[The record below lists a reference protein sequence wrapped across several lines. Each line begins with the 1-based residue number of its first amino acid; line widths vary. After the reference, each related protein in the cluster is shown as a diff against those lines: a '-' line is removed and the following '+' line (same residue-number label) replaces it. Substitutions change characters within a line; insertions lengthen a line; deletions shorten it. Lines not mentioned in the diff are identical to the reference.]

1 LPILIKVTME
11 DKVQEKADT
20 DLGIG
25 GKHLA
30 PKNAMDYIRS
40 FMTLTAISGLL
51 AFGGLMGLRIA
62 DLSVMMPDLPFVPQ
76 VQVSVI
82 DGTDTGIA
90 AVVGEELSQEGWNI
104 VSTTS
109 LADTEPGSPT
119 SANTLV
125 FISEE
130 RFRDEAD
137 GLVARFPGSIIAVS
151 DQFPD
156 PITLV
161 LGLDYLN

>member
-1 LPILIKVTME
+1 ME
-11 DKVQEKADT
+11 DKVQEKAGT

-40 FMTLTAISGLL
+40 FLTLTAISGLL

-90 AVVGEELSQEGWNI
+90 SAVGEELTQEGWNI
-104 VSTTS
+104 VSTAS
-109 LADTEPGSPT
+109 LADTDPGAPT
-119 SANTLV
+119 STNTLV

-130 RFRDEAD
+130 SFRDEAA
-137 GLVARFPGSIIAVS
+137 GLAARFPGSIIAVS

-156 PITLV
+156 PITLIV
-161 LGLDYLN
+161 GLDYLG

>member
-1 LPILIKVTME
+1 ME

-20 DLGIG
+20 NLGIG

-40 FMTLTAISGLL
+40 FLTLTAISGLL

-62 DLSVMMPDLPFVPQ
+62 DLSVIMPDLPFVPQ

-90 AVVGEELSQEGWNI
+90 SVVGDELAQEGWNI
-104 VSTTS
+104 VSRTS
-109 LADTEPGSPT
+109 LSDTDPGSPT
-119 SANTLV
+119 SGNTLV

-130 RFRDEAD
+130 GFRDEAA
-137 GLVARFPGSIIAVS
+137 GLVTRFPGSIIAVS

-156 PITLV
+156 PITLII
-161 LGLDYLN
+161 GLDYLD

>member
-1 LPILIKVTME
+1 
-11 DKVQEKADT
+11 
-20 DLGIG
+20 
-25 GKHLA
+25 
-30 PKNAMDYIRS
+30 
-40 FMTLTAISGLL
+40 
-51 AFGGLMGLRIA
+51 MGLRIA

-161 LGLDYLN
+161 VGLDYLD

>member
-1 LPILIKVTME
+1 ME
-11 DKVQEKADT
+11 DKVQEKAGT

-40 FMTLTAISGLL
+40 FLTLTAISGLL

-90 AVVGEELSQEGWNI
+90 SAVGEELTQEGWNI
-104 VSTTS
+104 VSTAS
-109 LADTEPGSPT
+109 LADTNPSAPT
-119 SANTLV
+119 STNTLV

-130 RFRDEAD
+130 GFRDEAA
-137 GLVARFPGSIIAVS
+137 GLAARFPGSIIAVS

-156 PITLV
+156 PITLIV
-161 LGLDYLN
+161 GLDYLG

>member
-1 LPILIKVTME
+1 ME

-40 FMTLTAISGLL
+40 FLTLTVISGLL

-62 DLSVMMPDLPFVPQ
+62 DLSVIMPDLPIVPQ

-82 DGTDTGIA
+82 DGTDTGIGS
-90 AVVGEELSQEGWNI
+90 VVGEELTQEGWNI
-104 VSTTS
+104 VSTAS
-109 LADTEPGSPT
+109 LGDTDPGSPT
-119 SANTLV
+119 SGNTLI

-130 RFRDEAD
+130 GFRDEAA
-137 GLVARFPGSIIAVS
+137 GLAARFPGSIIAVS

-156 PITLV
+156 PITLII
-161 LGLDYLN
+161 GLDYLD

>member
-1 LPILIKVTME
+1 ME

-40 FMTLTAISGLL
+40 FLTLTVISGLL

-62 DLSVMMPDLPFVPQ
+62 DLSVIMPDLAFVPQ

-82 DGTDTGIA
+82 DGTDTGIGS
-90 AVVGEELSQEGWNI
+90 VVGEELTQEGWNI
-104 VSTTS
+104 VSTAS
-109 LADTEPGSPT
+109 LGDTDPGSPT
-119 SANTLV
+119 SGNTLI

-130 RFRDEAD
+130 GFRDEAA
-137 GLVARFPGSIIAVS
+137 GLAARFPGSIIAVS

-156 PITLV
+156 PITLII
-161 LGLDYLN
+161 GLDYLD

>member
-1 LPILIKVTME
+1 ME
-11 DKVQEKADT
+11 DRVQEKADT

-40 FMTLTAISGLL
+40 FLTLTAISGLL

-62 DLSVMMPDLPFVPQ
+62 DLSVIMPDLPFVPQ

-82 DGTDTGIA
+82 DGTDTGIGS
-90 AVVGEELSQEGWNI
+90 VVGEELTQEGWNI
-104 VSTTS
+104 VSTAS
-109 LADTEPGSPT
+109 LGDTDPGSPT
-119 SANTLV
+119 SGNTLI

-130 RFRDEAD
+130 GFRDEAA
-137 GLVARFPGSIIAVS
+137 GLAARFPGSIIAVS

-156 PITLV
+156 PITLII
-161 LGLDYLN
+161 GLDYLD

>member
-1 LPILIKVTME
+1 ME

-40 FMTLTAISGLL
+40 FLTLTAISGLL

-62 DLSVMMPDLPFVPQ
+62 DLSVIMPDLPFVPQ

-82 DGTDTGIA
+82 DGTDTGIGS
-90 AVVGEELSQEGWNI
+90 VVGEELTQEGWNI
-104 VSTTS
+104 VSTAS
-109 LADTEPGSPT
+109 LGDTDPGSPT
-119 SANTLV
+119 SGNTLI

-130 RFRDEAD
+130 GFRDEAA
-137 GLVARFPGSIIAVS
+137 GLAARFPGSIIAVS
-151 DQFPD
+151 DQFPE
-156 PITLV
+156 PITLII
-161 LGLDYLN
+161 GLDYLD

>member
-1 LPILIKVTME
+1 ME

-20 DLGIG
+20 NLGIG

-40 FMTLTAISGLL
+40 FLTLTAISGLL

-62 DLSVMMPDLPFVPQ
+62 DLSVIMPDLPFVPQ

-90 AVVGEELSQEGWNI
+90 SVVGDELAQEGWNI
-104 VSTTS
+104 VSRTS
-109 LADTEPGSPT
+109 LSDTDPDSPT
-119 SANTLV
+119 SGNTLV
-125 FISEE
+125 FITEE
-130 RFRDEAD
+130 GFRDEAA
-137 GLVARFPGSIIAVS
+137 GLVTRFPGSIIAVS

-156 PITLV
+156 PITLII
-161 LGLDYLN
+161 GLDYLD

>member
-1 LPILIKVTME
+1 MQ

-20 DLGIG
+20 NLGIG

-82 DGTDTGIA
+82 DGTDTDIA
-90 AVVGEELSQEGWNI
+90 AVVGEELTQEGWNI
-104 VSTTS
+104 VSTAS
-109 LADTEPGSPT
+109 LADTDPGSPT

-125 FISEE
+125 FITDEG
-130 RFRDEAD
+130 FRDEAE

-161 LGLDYLN
+161 VGLDYLD

>member
-1 LPILIKVTME
+1 ME
-11 DKVQEKADT
+11 DKVQEKADPN
-20 DLGIG
+20 LGIG

-30 PKNAMDYIRS
+30 PKKAMDYIRS
-40 FMTLTAISGLL
+40 FLTLTAISGLL

-62 DLSVMMPDLPFVPQ
+62 DLSVMMPELPFVPQ

-90 AVVGEELSQEGWNI
+90 PAIGEELTQEGWNI
-104 VSTTS
+104 VSTSS
-109 LADTEPGSPT
+109 LGDTDPGSPT
-119 SANTLV
+119 STNTLV

-130 RFRDEAD
+130 GFRDEAEA
-137 GLVARFPGSIIAVS
+137 LAARFPGSIIAVS

-156 PITLV
+156 PVTV
-161 LGLDYLN
+161 VVGLEYLD

>member
-1 LPILIKVTME
+1 ME

-20 DLGIG
+20 ALGIG

-40 FMTLTAISGLL
+40 FLTLTAISGLL
-51 AFGGLMGLRIA
+51 AFAGLMGLRIA
-62 DLSVMMPDLPFVPQ
+62 DLSVMMPDLPFIPQ

-90 AVVGEELSQEGWNI
+90 AAVGEELASEGWNI
-104 VSTTS
+104 VSTSS
-109 LADTEPGSPT
+109 LGDTDPASPT
-119 SANTLV
+119 SASTLV
-125 FISEE
+125 FITEE
-130 RFRDEAD
+130 GYRDEAE

-151 DQFPD
+151 DEFPD

-161 LGLDYLN
+161 IGLAYLD

>member
-1 LPILIKVTME
+1 MQ

-20 DLGIG
+20 NLGIG

-82 DGTDTGIA
+82 DGTDTEIA

-104 VSTTS
+104 VSTSS
-109 LADTEPGSPT
+109 LADTDPGSPT

-125 FISEE
+125 FISDEG
-130 RFRDEAD
+130 FRDEA
-137 GLVARFPGSIIAVS
+137 GGFPIPIELSINTRPAILVR
-151 DQFPD
+151 
-156 PITLV
+156 L
-161 LGLDYLN
+161 

>member
-1 LPILIKVTME
+1 ME
-11 DKVQEKADT
+11 DKVQEKAE
-20 DLGIG
+20 LGIG

-40 FMTLTAISGLL
+40 FLTLTAISGLL

-62 DLSVMMPDLPFVPQ
+62 DLSVIMPDLPFVPQ

-90 AVVGEELSQEGWNI
+90 SVVGDELAQEGWNI
-104 VSTTS
+104 VSRTS
-109 LADTEPGSPT
+109 LSDTDPGSPT
-119 SANTLV
+119 SGNTLV

-130 RFRDEAD
+130 GFRDEAA
-137 GLVARFPGSIIAVS
+137 GLVTRFPGSIIAVS

-156 PITLV
+156 PITLII
-161 LGLDYLN
+161 GLDYLD

>member
-1 LPILIKVTME
+1 ME

-40 FMTLTAISGLL
+40 FLTLTVISGLL

-62 DLSVMMPDLPFVPQ
+62 DLSVIMPDLPFVPQ

-82 DGTDTGIA
+82 DGTDTGIGS
-90 AVVGEELSQEGWNI
+90 VVGEELTQEGWNI
-104 VSTTS
+104 VSTAS
-109 LADTEPGSPT
+109 LGDTDPGSPT
-119 SANTLV
+119 SGNTLI

-130 RFRDEAD
+130 GFRDEAA
-137 GLVARFPGSIIAVS
+137 GLAARFPGSIIAVS

-156 PITLV
+156 PITLII
-161 LGLDYLN
+161 GLDYLD

>member
-1 LPILIKVTME
+1 ME
-11 DKVQEKADT
+11 DKVQEKAE
-20 DLGIG
+20 LGIG

-40 FMTLTAISGLL
+40 FLTLTAMSGLL

-62 DLSVMMPDLPFVPQ
+62 DLSVIMPDLPFVPQ

-90 AVVGEELSQEGWNI
+90 SAVGEELTQEGWNI
-104 VSTTS
+104 VSTASLGDTDPGASTS
-109 LADTEPGSPT
+109 T
-119 SANTLV
+119 NTLV

-130 RFRDEAD
+130 GFRDEAA
-137 GLVARFPGSIIAVS
+137 GLAARFPGSIIAVS

-156 PITLV
+156 PVTVVI
-161 LGLDYLN
+161 GLDYLD

>member
-1 LPILIKVTME
+1 ME
-11 DKVQEKADT
+11 DKVQEKAGT

-40 FMTLTAISGLL
+40 FLTLTAISGLL

-90 AVVGEELSQEGWNI
+90 SAVGEELTQEGWNI
-104 VSTTS
+104 VSTAS
-109 LADTEPGSPT
+109 LGDTDPGSPT
-119 SANTLV
+119 SGNTLI

-130 RFRDEAD
+130 GFRDEAA
-137 GLVARFPGSIIAVS
+137 GLAARFPGSIIAVS
-151 DQFPD
+151 DQFPE
-156 PITLV
+156 PITLII
-161 LGLDYLN
+161 GLDYLD

>member
-1 LPILIKVTME
+1 ME

-20 DLGIG
+20 ELGIG

-40 FMTLTAISGLL
+40 FLTLTAISGLL
-51 AFGGLMGLRIA
+51 AFAGLMGLRIA

-90 AVVGEELSQEGWNI
+90 AAVGEELANEGWNI
-104 VSTTS
+104 VSTSS
-109 LADTEPGSPT
+109 LSETDPASPT
-119 SANTLV
+119 SASTLI
-125 FISEE
+125 FITEE
-130 RFRDEAD
+130 GYRDEAE

-151 DQFPD
+151 NEFPD

-161 LGLDYLN
+161 IGLAYLD

>member
-1 LPILIKVTME
+1 ME

-20 DLGIG
+20 YLGIG

-40 FMTLTAISGLL
+40 FLTLTAISGLL

-62 DLSVMMPDLPFVPQ
+62 DLSVIMPDLPFVPQ

-82 DGTDTGIA
+82 DGTDTGIGS
-90 AVVGEELSQEGWNI
+90 VVGEELTQEGWNI
-104 VSTTS
+104 VSTAS
-109 LADTEPGSPT
+109 LGDTDPGSPT
-119 SANTLV
+119 SGNTLI

-130 RFRDEAD
+130 GFRDEAA
-137 GLVARFPGSIIAVS
+137 GLAARFPGSIIAVS

-156 PITLV
+156 PITLII
-161 LGLDYLN
+161 GLDYLD

>member
-1 LPILIKVTME
+1 ME
-11 DKVQEKADT
+11 DKVQEKAE
-20 DLGIG
+20 LGIG

-40 FMTLTAISGLL
+40 FLTLTVISGLL

-90 AVVGEELSQEGWNI
+90 SAVGDELTQEGWNI
-104 VSTTS
+104 VSTAS
-109 LADTEPGSPT
+109 LGDTDPGAPT
-119 SANTLV
+119 STNTLV

-130 RFRDEAD
+130 GFRDEAA
-137 GLVARFPGSIIAVS
+137 GLAARFPGSIIAVS

-156 PITLV
+156 PITLIV
-161 LGLDYLN
+161 GLDYLG

>member
-1 LPILIKVTME
+1 ME

-20 DLGIG
+20 NLGIG

-30 PKNAMDYIRS
+30 PRNAMDYIRS
-40 FMTLTAISGLL
+40 FLTLTAISGLL
-51 AFGGLMGLRIA
+51 AFGGLMGLRIV
-62 DLSVMMPDLPFVPQ
+62 DLSVIMPDAPSVPQ

-90 AVVGEELSQEGWNI
+90 SAVGEELTQEGWNI
-104 VSTTS
+104 VSTSS
-109 LADTEPGSPT
+109 LGDTDPNSPT
-119 SANTLV
+119 SASTLV

-130 RFRDEAD
+130 GFRDQAQA
-137 GLVARFPGSIIAVS
+137 LVARFPGSIIAVS

-156 PITLV
+156 PVTLV
-161 LGLDYLN
+161 IGLEYLD

>member
-1 LPILIKVTME
+1 ME
-11 DKVQEKADT
+11 DKVQEKP

-40 FMTLTAISGLL
+40 FLTLTAISGLL
-51 AFGGLMGLRIA
+51 AFGGLLGLRIA
-62 DLSVMMPDLPFVPQ
+62 DLSVIMPDLPFVPQ

-82 DGTDTGIA
+82 DGTDTDIES
-90 AVVGEELSQEGWNI
+90 VVGDELAQEGWNI
-104 VSTTS
+104 VSRTS
-109 LADTEPGSPT
+109 LSDADPGSPT
-119 SANTLV
+119 SGNTLI

-130 RFRDEAD
+130 GFRDEAA
-137 GLVARFPGSIIAVS
+137 GLAARFPGSIIAVS

-156 PITLV
+156 PITLII
-161 LGLDYLN
+161 GLDYLD

>member
-1 LPILIKVTME
+1 ME

-40 FMTLTAISGLL
+40 FLTLTAISGLL

-62 DLSVMMPDLPFVPQ
+62 DLSVIMPDLPFVPQ

-82 DGTDTGIA
+82 DGTDTGIGS
-90 AVVGEELSQEGWNI
+90 VVGEELTQEGWNI
-104 VSTTS
+104 VSTAS
-109 LADTEPGSPT
+109 LGDTDPGSPT
-119 SANTLV
+119 SGNTLI

-130 RFRDEAD
+130 GFRDEAA
-137 GLVARFPGSIIAVS
+137 GLAARFPGSIIAVS

-156 PITLV
+156 PITLII
-161 LGLDYLN
+161 GLDYLD

>member
-1 LPILIKVTME
+1 ME
-11 DKVQEKADT
+11 DKVQEKAGT

-40 FMTLTAISGLL
+40 FLTLTAISGLL

-90 AVVGEELSQEGWNI
+90 PAIGEELTQEGWNI
-104 VSTTS
+104 VSTSS
-109 LADTEPGSPT
+109 LGDTDPGSPT
-119 SANTLV
+119 STNTLV

-130 RFRDEAD
+130 GFRDEAA
-137 GLVARFPGSIIAVS
+137 GLAGRFPGSIIAVS

-156 PITLV
+156 PITLII
-161 LGLDYLN
+161 GLDYLD